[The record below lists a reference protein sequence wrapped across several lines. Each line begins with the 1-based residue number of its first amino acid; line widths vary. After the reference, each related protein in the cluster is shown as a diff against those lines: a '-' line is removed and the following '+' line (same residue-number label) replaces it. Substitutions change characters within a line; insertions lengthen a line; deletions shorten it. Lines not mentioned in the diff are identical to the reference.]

1 MSRAGGQAGQGGR
14 GRRARDFTKPCPS
27 GGRASVHAEAL
38 LPRLWSESS
47 LVWHTV
53 CGCVSCAPPP
63 QRESDIAKASR
74 RGERYTVCGC
84 VSCAPPPQRESDI
97 AKASRLGESLHHV
110 MTNALSQ
117 SSEDAWS

>member
-14 GRRARDFTKPCPS
+14 GRRARDFTKPCPW

-38 LPRLWSESS
+38 LPRALERESS

-53 CGCVSCAPPP
+53 CGHVSCAPPP

-74 RGERYTVCGC
+74 RGESSQQVLT
-84 VSCAPPPQRESDI
+84 S
-97 AKASRLGESLHHV
+97 
-110 MTNALSQ
+110 TLSQ